1 MIRMFCGKEVEV
13 LDRYDAYAGDYR
25 KTEMIAVVK
34 DDEGVVYEVPFLDLE
49 NVEEAIS

>member
-13 LDRYDAYAGDYR
+13 LERYDVYAGDYR
-25 KTEMIAVVK
+25 ETEIMAVVR